1 MHIIQEKLLKLSETK
16 DLGKM
21 SLRQIGGFVGDA
33 SAQKIKHHLMQ
44 LEKKGFI
51 SMDKKKGFL
60 KRVKSG
66 SLEKSNLVALPILGC
81 ADCGEATQF
90 AEERVK
96 GFLKISKKLLPKG
109 KDLFVIEAIGHSMN
123 RANIN
128 GKTLED
134 GDYAIVDSSCNM
146 PESGNYVL
154 SVIDGVANIKK
165 YIEDKKNNQ
174 IILVSESTKNYPN
187 IFIHLDEATDYL
199 VNGKIIGVIKNQK

>member
-1 MHIIQEKLLKLSETK
+1 MHILQEKLLKLSESK
-16 DLGKM
+16 YLGKM
-21 SLRQIGGFVGDA
+21 SLRQIGKLVGED
-33 SAQKIKHHLMQ
+33 SAQKIKHHLVQ

-51 SMDKKKGFL
+51 SMDKEKGFL
-60 KRVKSG
+60 KRINSG
-66 SLEKSNLVALPILGC
+66 SLNNSSLVALPILGC

-90 AEERVK
+90 AEERVR

-109 KDLFVIEAIGHSMN
+109 KNLFVIEAVGHSMN
-123 RANIN
+123 KANIN

-134 GDYAIVDSSCNM
+134 GDYAIVDSNCKA
-146 PESGNYVL
+146 PESGSYVL

-174 IILVSESTKNYPN
+174 IVLVSESTKNYPN
-187 IFIHLDEATDYL
+187 IFIHPDEATNYL